1 MSGFARPEGG
11 IGCLLLLLLLLLLN
25 RFDRVEVLWKYF
37 SLVDEKH
44 KKNDSNCSCSSEVAV
59 AVHNINDKIFTVCW
73 IQKFEK

>member
-1 MSGFARPEGG
+1 MSAAGRAG
-11 IGCLLLLLLLLLLN
+11 IASGRRLFE
-25 RFDRVEVLWKYF
+25 RWDWGTVFWKYF